1 MTKLSKK
8 ILIANKESI
17 VCGWYLI
24 LKTAKKNKTKILS
37 IDSELFSINE
47 ILKNTELNNIKKIF
61 ITASGGPFLNYK
73 LSKFKNITP
82 KQAIKHPKWK
92 MGRKISID
100 SATLMN
106 KMFEVIETKKLFN
119 IPDNKIDILI
129 HPESL
134 IHALVQF
141 NNGLTK
147 LIYHET
153 SMIIPIA
160 NAIFDEKIYIKDFLI
175 KENKFIHKSSKK
187 NLFFKTVDHKK
198 FPIIKIKKKIDLLPS
213 SSIIINACNEILV
226 DQFLRGNIPFL
237 AISKTIMTILKHRNY
252 KEFAIKKPNH
262 LQIIYKIDKWTR
274 NVTNELLKKYK

>member
-1 MTKLSKK
+1 
-8 ILIANKESI
+8 
-17 VCGWYLI
+17 
-24 LKTAKKNKTKILS
+24 
-37 IDSELFSINE
+37 
-47 ILKNTELNNIKKIF
+47 
-61 ITASGGPFLNYK
+61 
-73 LSKFKNITP
+73 
-82 KQAIKHPKWK
+82 
-92 MGRKISID
+92 
-100 SATLMN
+100 
-106 KMFEVIETKKLFN
+106 
-119 IPDNKIDILI
+119 
-129 HPESL
+129 
-134 IHALVQF
+134 
-141 NNGLTK
+141 
-147 LIYHET
+147 
-153 SMIIPIA
+153 MIIPIA

-175 KENKFIHKSSKK
+175 KENKFIHQSSKK

>member
-1 MTKLSKK
+1 MKKTISILGSTGSIGLTTLSIIKKKNRYFIPYIFSANKNFSLICKQIKYFKPKYFIISDENIFLKARKKFKKNKTQILNNFKNLPKTKSDVTISAIPGLVGLSPTISMTKLSKK

-153 SMIIPIA
+153 SMIIPI
-160 NAIFDEKIYIKDFLI
+160 
-175 KENKFIHKSSKK
+175 
-187 NLFFKTVDHKK
+187 
-198 FPIIKIKKKIDLLPS
+198 
-213 SSIIINACNEILV
+213 
-226 DQFLRGNIPFL
+226 
-237 AISKTIMTILKHRNY
+237 
-252 KEFAIKKPNH
+252 
-262 LQIIYKIDKWTR
+262 
-274 NVTNELLKKYK
+274 